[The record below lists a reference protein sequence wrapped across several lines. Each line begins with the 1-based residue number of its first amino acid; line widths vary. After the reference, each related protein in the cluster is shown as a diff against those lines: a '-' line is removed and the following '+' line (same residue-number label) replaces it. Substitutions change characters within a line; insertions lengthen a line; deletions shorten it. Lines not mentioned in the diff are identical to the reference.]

1 MPHIFTTA
9 GLGILELDSL
19 PKRKINPL
27 TPGKCWIRG
36 MDQEPVLVD
45 IDMIDFIEERL
56 KNEDRNN
63 GLFRFYRFKSVRT
76 TFK

>member
-45 IDMIDFIEERL
+45 IDMIDL
-56 KNEDRNN
+56 
-63 GLFRFYRFKSVRT
+63 
-76 TFK
+76 